1 MKKLT
6 NPCRVSPLSHRRFG
20 VNPRRYSGGVHE
32 TYFPTKQPSPLQEAW
47 FSPSYEHPRRSRDLE
62 VSPGKG
68 SSPAFRLI
76 GRIRHREVF
85 SRLSKEGTYVRS
97 HGLWC
102 SLLLDDSL
110 EIAHIGYAIGRQ
122 VGGAVERNRIKRQ
135 LRALFGAK
143 SSQLRPGWYL
153 VGVTPQT
160 AGSSWNQITALV
172 DRLIGQIHLK
182 ISQSAQISQI
192 NSIST

>member
-1 MKKLT
+1 M
-6 NPCRVSPLSHRRFG
+6 
-20 VNPRRYSGGVHE
+20 HE

-47 FSPSYEHPRRSRDLE
+47 FSSSYEYPRWSRDLE
-62 VSPGKG
+62 VSPRKG

-102 SLLLDDSL
+102 SLVLDNSL
-110 EIAHIGYAIGRQ
+110 EYAHIGYAIGRQ

-143 SSQLRPGWYL
+143 SRQLRPGWYL
-153 VGVTPQT
+153 VGVTPKA
-160 AGSSWNQITALV
+160 AGSSWDQIGDMV
-172 DRLIGQIHLK
+172 DRLIGQMDSK
-182 ISQSAQISQI
+182 ISQTTQP
-192 NSIST
+192 TP

>member
-1 MKKLT
+1 MKKLAG
-6 NPCRVSPLSHRRFG
+6 PCRVGHLSHRRFE
-20 VNPRRYSGGVHE
+20 VNSGRYSGGVHE

-47 FSPSYEHPRRSRDLE
+47 LSPSHEYPRRPCDSQI
-62 VSPGKG
+62 SPGKG

-102 SLLLDDSL
+102 SLLLDNSL
-110 EIAHIGYAIGRQ
+110 ENAHIGYAIGRQ

-135 LRALFGAK
+135 LRVLFAAR

-153 VGVTPQT
+153 IGVTPKAT
-160 AGSSWNQITALV
+160 GSTWDQLGGLV
-172 DRLIGQIHLK
+172 DRLIGQIEAK
-182 ISQSAQISQI
+182 IGQPQP
-192 NSIST
+192 

>member
-1 MKKLT
+1 
-6 NPCRVSPLSHRRFG
+6 
-20 VNPRRYSGGVHE
+20 VHE

-47 FSPSYEHPRRSRDLE
+47 FSPSYEHPRWPRDLE

-97 HGLWC
+97 QGLWC
-102 SLLLDDSL
+102 SLLLDGSL
-110 EIAHIGYAIGRQ
+110 ENPHIGYAIGRQ

-135 LRALFGAK
+135 LRALFEAK

-153 VGVTPQT
+153 VGVTPQV
-160 AGSSWNQITALV
+160 AGSSWNHIGVLV
-172 DRLIGQIHLK
+172 DRLIGQIDAK
-182 ISQSAQISQI
+182 ISQTIHGAQKM
-192 NSIST
+192 T

>member
-6 NPCRVSPLSHRRFG
+6 NPCRVSPLNHRRFG

-47 FSPSYEHPRRSRDLE
+47 FSPSYEHPRWSRDLE

-102 SLLLDDSL
+102 SLLLDTSL
-110 EIAHIGYAIGRQ
+110 ENAHIGYAIGRQ

-153 VGVTPQT
+153 VGVTPKA
-160 AGSSWNQITALV
+160 AGSSWDQISTLV
-172 DRLIGQIHLK
+172 DRLIGQIDAK
-182 ISQSAQISQI
+182 MSQNSQNTQI
-192 NSIST
+192 TT

>member
-1 MKKLT
+1 
-6 NPCRVSPLSHRRFG
+6 
-20 VNPRRYSGGVHE
+20 VHE

-47 FSPSYEHPRRSRDLE
+47 LSPSHEYPRRSRDSE

-110 EIAHIGYAIGRQ
+110 DNAHIGYAIGRQ

-135 LRALFGAK
+135 LRALFG
-143 SSQLRPGWYL
+143 SRSGQLRPGWYL
-153 VGVTPQT
+153 IGVTPKAT
-160 AGSSWNQITALV
+160 GSTWDQLGALV
-172 DRLIGQIHLK
+172 DRLIGQIEAK
-182 ISQSAQISQI
+182 ISQP
-192 NSIST
+192 TP

>member
-1 MKKLT
+1 MKKLAS
-6 NPCRVSPLSHRRFG
+6 PCRVGDLSHRRFG
-20 VNPRRYSGGVHE
+20 VNSGRYSGGVHE
-32 TYFPTKQPSPLQEAW
+32 TYFPTKQSSPLQEAW
-47 FSPSYEHPRRSRDLE
+47 LSPSHEYPRRSRDSE

-110 EIAHIGYAIGRQ
+110 ENAHIGYAIGRQ

-135 LRALFGAK
+135 LRALFGTR
-143 SSQLRPGWYL
+143 SGQLRPGWYL
-153 VGVTPQT
+153 IGVTPKAT
-160 AGSSWNQITALV
+160 GSTWDQLGALV
-172 DRLIGQIHLK
+172 DRLIGQIEAK
-182 ISQSAQISQI
+182 ISQP
-192 NSIST
+192 TP

>member
-1 MKKLT
+1 MKKLAS
-6 NPCRVSPLSHRRFG
+6 PCRVGHLSHRRFED
-20 VNPRRYSGGVHE
+20 NSERYSGGVHE

-47 FSPSYEHPRRSRDLE
+47 LSPSHEYPRRSRDSE

-110 EIAHIGYAIGRQ
+110 ENAHIGYAIGRQ

-135 LRALFGAK
+135 LRVLFGTR
-143 SSQLRPGWYL
+143 SGQLRPGWYL
-153 VGVTPQT
+153 IGVTPKAT
-160 AGSSWNQITALV
+160 GSTWDQLGVLV
-172 DRLIGQIHLK
+172 DRLIGQIEVK
-182 ISQSAQISQI
+182 ISQPQP
-192 NSIST
+192 